1 MGPPMPGP
9 IRPQRV
15 GDVIRAEL
23 GALLQREVRD
33 PGARNVTVTHVRMTN
48 DLQHARVYYTLLADG
63 DARTARRAL
72 RRARPFLKRRLGRVG
87 LRRVP
92 ELTFLHDD
100 SAERQD
106 RVARL
111 LEEVGAARPPD
122 PPDRGADDG

>member
-1 MGPPMPGP
+1 MSSS
-9 IRPQRV
+9 IRSQRV

-23 GALLQREVRD
+23 GLLLRREVSD
-33 PGARNVTVTHVRMTN
+33 PGARQVTVTHVRMTS

-63 DARTARRAL
+63 DARAAQRAL

-92 ELTFLHDD
+92 DLAFLRDD

-122 PPDRGADDG
+122 SRDDGADDD